1 MWINN
6 KVFKEDMEYIIH
18 ANFIKWENLNNKTIF
33 ITGGTG
39 LIGYYLIN
47 AFIYKNVKENS
58 NIKILA
64 LVRNIEKARLQF
76 KEQLKVNA
84 NLEFICGDLNSIPN
98 ISEKIDYIVHG
109 ASPTTS
115 RLFIENP
122 VEVIQSIVN
131 GSQNILELAKLKN
144 IKSMVYLSSMEVYG
158 EYKTEEILNE
168 DSILKINPNNIRDCY
183 PLGKALSENISKAYF
198 KEYKIPVNM
207 LRISQTIGLK
217 ENINLIK
224 DRKIIQEIIY
234 CILNKKDIVLAT
246 KGESKRTYIYIR
258 DVITAILLVLLSN
271 KYGEIYNVANEETY
285 DSIYNMISN
294 VVENVANNEINLLIK
309 EEKTNKYPKTN
320 YLKLSSQKL
329 KKIGWNTSINTIE
342 MFNRIICLIMKEREL
357 K

>member
-6 KVFKEDMEYIIH
+6 KIFKEDMEYITH
-18 ANFIKWENLNNKTIF
+18 TDFIDWGKLNNKTIF
-33 ITGGTG
+33 ITGATG

-47 AFIYKNVKENS
+47 ALVYKNIKENS

-64 LVRNIEKARLQF
+64 LVRDIKKAKLQF
-76 KEQLKVNA
+76 GEQLERNG
-84 NLEFICGDLNSIPN
+84 NLEFICGDLNNIPN
-98 ISEKIDYIVHG
+98 ISEKIDYVVHG

-115 RLFIENP
+115 KLFVEKP

-158 EYKTEEILNE
+158 EYKMEEILTE

-183 PLGKALSENISKAYF
+183 PLGKALVENISKAYF
-198 KEYKIPVNM
+198 KEYKIPVNI

-258 DVITAILLVLLSN
+258 DVITAILIILLSN
-271 KYGEIYNVANEETY
+271 KYGEIYNVANEKTY
-285 DSIYNMISN
+285 NSIYNMISN
-294 VVENVANNEINLLIK
+294 VIDNLASNEINLLIK

-329 KKIGWNTSINTIE
+329 KKLGWDTSINTVE
-342 MFNRIICLIMKEREL
+342 MFDRIICSIMKEREL

>member
-6 KVFKEDMEYIIH
+6 KIFKEDMEYIIH
-18 ANFIKWENLNNKTIF
+18 ANFINWENLNNKTIF
-33 ITGGTG
+33 ITGATG
-39 LIGYYLIN
+39 LIGYYLTS
-47 AFIYKNVKENS
+47 ALVYKNIKKHS

-76 KEQLKVNA
+76 KEQLKVDN
-84 NLEFICGDLNSIPN
+84 NLNFICGELNN
-98 ISEKIDYIVHG
+98 ISNINEEIDYIVHG

-115 RLFIENP
+115 KLFVENP

-131 GSQNILELAKLKN
+131 GSQNILELAKSKN

-158 EYKTEEILNE
+158 EYKTEEV
-168 DSILKINPNNIRDCY
+168 LKENSVLKLNPNNIRDCY
-183 PLGKALSENISKAYF
+183 PLGKALVENISKAYF
-198 KEYKIPVNM
+198 KEYEIPVNI

-217 ENINLIK
+217 ENVELIK
-224 DRKIIQEIIY
+224 NRKIIQEIIY
-234 CILNKKDIVLAT
+234 SILNKKDIILAT

-258 DVITAILLVLLSN
+258 DVITAILVVLLSN
-271 KYGEIYNVANEETY
+271 KYGEIYNVANEKTY

-294 VVENVANNEINLLIK
+294 VIENVAHNEINLLVK

-329 KKIGWNTSINTIE
+329 KKLDWNTSANIIE
-342 MFNRIICLIMKEREL
+342 MFNRIICLIMKERDL

>member
-18 ANFIKWENLNNKTIF
+18 ANFIKWEKLNNKTIF

-47 AFIYKNVKENS
+47 AFIYKNIKEKS

-64 LVRNIEKARLQF
+64 LVRNIEKAKLQF

-84 NLEFICGDLNSIPN
+84 NLELICGDLSNIPN
-98 ISEKIDYIVHG
+98 ISEKIDYIIHG

-131 GSQNILELAKLKN
+131 GSQNVLELAKLKK
-144 IKSMVYLSSMEVYG
+144 IQSMVYLSSMEVYG

-168 DSILKINPNNIRDCY
+168 DSILKINSSNIRDCY

-198 KEYKIPVNM
+198 EEYKIPVNM

-224 DRKIIQEIIY
+224 DRKIIQEIVY

-271 KYGEIYNVANEETY
+271 KHGEIYNVANEKTY

-294 VVENVANNEINLLIK
+294 IVDNVANNEINLLIK

-329 KKIGWNTSINTIE
+329 KKIGWSTSINTVE
-342 MFNRIICLIMKEREL
+342 MFERIICLIMKEREL